1 MSSEQYMDCIEH
13 LAAKLK
19 DGKHAHEAFF
29 EFADEMARRIRKTQ
43 YAQQYVV
50 SKNTIGVDNDSH
62 YVRHMTIDGYDV
74 NGKIDRRLSITSSRN
89 CEP

>member
-1 MSSEQYMDCIEH
+1 MSDEPYIDCIER
-13 LAAKLK
+13 LTSQLK

-29 EFADEMARRIRKTQ
+29 EFADEMARRIRTTQ

-50 SKNTIGVDNDSH
+50 SKNTIGVDDSH

-74 NGKIDRRLSITSSRN
+74 CGKLDRRLFIASTRKF
-89 CEP
+89 EP